1 MSPSAGTNSSR
12 LFLNSQQ
19 FSDNIFDNPS
29 CQSATVCMYVYSE
42 SVGQSCVSTNC
53 CSDSMARN
61 LVFIFL
67 ACIGTCS
74 DCGTMYS
81 NYLYIVSD

>member
-42 SVGQSCVSTNC
+42 SVGQSLVVPLIAAVTQWLGILCLFFWLVSV
-53 CSDSMARN
+53 
-61 LVFIFL
+61 LVLIMVPR
-67 ACIGTCS
+67 IRII
-74 DCGTMYS
+74 
-81 NYLYIVSD
+81 YI